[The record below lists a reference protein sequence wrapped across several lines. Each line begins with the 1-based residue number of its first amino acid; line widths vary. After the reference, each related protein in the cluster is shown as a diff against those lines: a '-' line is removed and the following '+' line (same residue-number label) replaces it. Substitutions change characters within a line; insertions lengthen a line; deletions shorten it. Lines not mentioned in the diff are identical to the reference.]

1 MAMIEPYFHLPS
13 CYNVQPPPPAQTKAV
28 NFSDETLF
36 FIFYSTPRDVL
47 QEVAALELHRR
58 NWRFHK
64 ELQLWLTK
72 EPSMEPTQKTPMFE
86 KGQYMFWDV
95 ESWQRVTKNFV
106 LLYELLE
113 DRPGQGAALQEVLQ
127 QQQQQHQAQ
136 QHQAQQQQQHQQ
148 QQATTPIT
156 PGGGG
161 NGEVTASGR

>member
-1 MAMIEPYFHLPS
+1 MIEPDFHLPS

-47 QEVAALELHRR
+47 QEVAAHELHRR

-127 QQQQQHQAQ
+127 QQQIQAQ
-136 QHQAQQQQQHQQ
+136 QQQQQHQQ
-148 QQATTPIT
+148 QQQQATPIT

-161 NGEVTASGR
+161 GNAEVTAGGR